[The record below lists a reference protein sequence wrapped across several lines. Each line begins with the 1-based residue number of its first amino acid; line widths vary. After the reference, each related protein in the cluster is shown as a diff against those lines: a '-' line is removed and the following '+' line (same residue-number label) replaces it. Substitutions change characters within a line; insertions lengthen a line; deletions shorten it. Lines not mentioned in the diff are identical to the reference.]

1 MNDKPHQPKL
11 HYEDFNDALH
21 DLVQALGGF
30 KKVGPKLWPALP
42 AEDAAHRLRHCL
54 NRDRR
59 EKLAPDE
66 LRLLL
71 RWGCEAEFHGAK
83 YFLDDDAG
91 YGRTA
96 PLDPREEKSKAAMA
110 VQAAAE
116 ALTRATAALERAN
129 ASEQQALLRAV
140 K

>member
-1 MNDKPHQPKL
+1 MQTPHQPKL

-30 KKVGPKLWPALP
+30 KKIGPRLWPALP

-54 NRDRR
+54 NRERR

-71 RWGCEAEFHGAK
+71 RLGREADFHGAK
-83 YFLDDDAG
+83 HFLDGDTG
-91 YGRTA
+91 YTRSE
-96 PLDPREEKSKAAMA
+96 PLDPREEKNRAVEAVAAA
-110 VQAAAE
+110 TEALDRARATLQAA
-116 ALTRATAALERAN
+116 LD
-129 ASEQQALLRAV
+129 SENRLKVVRS
-140 K
+140 

>member
-1 MNDKPHQPKL
+1 MQPQPHQPKL
-11 HYEDFNDALH
+11 HYDDFNDALH

-71 RWGCEAEFHGAK
+71 RWGREADFHGAK
-83 YFLDDDAG
+83 HFLDDDAG
-91 YGRTA
+91 YSRTS
-96 PLDPREEKSKAAMA
+96 PVDPREERSRA
-110 VQAAAE
+110 VETLQAAIE
-116 ALTRATAALERAN
+116 ATSRATAVLERAID
-129 ASEQQALLRAV
+129 SETKLRAV
-140 K
+140 R